1 MAEAPAVGGNT
12 GSNGGRAPRAP
23 RNGAGDHKE
32 PTTGRRGKE
41 GQEAKLDAKVVA
53 EALPGLE
60 QAARASQA
68 ASEKYSKLVK
78 KVSQDSGFN
87 AANVRALIAARIG
100 DKVDMKRRDAEQQCE
115 LFKTTE
121 DE

>member
-1 MAEAPAVGGNT
+1 MAEAPAVGGNGVEPT
-12 GSNGGRAPRAP
+12 RRARAP
-23 RNGAGDHKE
+23 RNGAGESKE
-32 PTTGRRGKE
+32 PTTGRKGKE

-53 EALPGLE
+53 ESLPGLE

-68 ASEKYSKLVK
+68 ASERYSKLVK
-78 KVSQDSGFN
+78 KVSQESGFN